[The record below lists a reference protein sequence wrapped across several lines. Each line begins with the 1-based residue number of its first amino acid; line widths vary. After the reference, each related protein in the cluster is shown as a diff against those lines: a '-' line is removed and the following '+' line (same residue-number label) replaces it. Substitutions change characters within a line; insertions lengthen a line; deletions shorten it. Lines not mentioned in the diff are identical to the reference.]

1 MQGLHLFETD
11 VADYDN
17 KAKDCGVS
25 ATCAKYHSLFIY

>member
-1 MQGLHLFETD
+1 MSVLRLLDTD